1 MQGQELQGQAGF
13 KLPGQEGW
21 KVCLKEHQLAALL
34 WDLCNWHT
42 GCDAGEH
49 GQRKEIV
56 KLLTDLGDEQ
66 RFDSSWFKV
75 RCCAMQAV
83 VLMGLSCVLDRHGLV
98 AT

>member
-42 GCDAGEH
+42 GCDAGEQ

-75 RCCAMQAV
+75 RCK
-83 VLMGLSCVLDRHGLV
+83 RWR
-98 AT
+98 